1 MNDIA
6 VFLNFSTLHILPD
19 SAYYILCVIL
29 SAGVLSG
36 IHLMSRVRTAAL
48 GNRLS
53 ALAIAM
59 GIIVTLVK
67 KDILPVWA
75 IYPGMIV
82 GLAIGLRI
90 AKVVKMIEMPQLVAL
105 LNGVGGGASAIVA
118 SFAFLS
124 LHGGGDIFG
133 RLTSVIAVAVGMV
146 TLSGSMVAAGK
157 LHKVLAQK
165 PVILHF
171 HRLYTLV
178 LLLILLLSV
187 VLSIFLNDIGAL
199 PFLLTALVISA
210 AFGWIFAIRVGGAD
224 MPITI
229 SLLNSLSGV
238 AAAIA
243 GFAVSDILLVSIGGI
258 VGASGLFLTQVMCRA
273 MNRSLSEILLG
284 RTALQGS
291 DGISRPEQV
300 VAEAGSGQL
309 SEGAESGPEAGGKVS
324 AGGVDEAVN
333 DDTGGEVDIKE
344 LINGAKNVI
353 IVPGYGMALA
363 HAQHLVKQLAVKLK
377 GMGAEV
383 RYAIHPVAGR
393 MPGHMDVLLIE
404 AGVPFEDVYEMA
416 DINDDF
422 RDADLTIVV
431 GANDVM
437 NPSARDAEGTP
448 IYGMPI
454 LNVDECRNVLIFN
467 YDLQPGY
474 SGVENPLYSRKEGVT
489 IIEGDAAVT
498 LTELLKNL

>member
-1 MNDIA
+1 MDDI
-6 VFLNFSTLHILPD
+6 D
-19 SAYYILCVIL
+19 
-29 SAGVLSG
+29 
-36 IHLMSRVRTAAL
+36 AL
-48 GNRLS
+48 
-53 ALAIAM
+53 
-59 GIIVTLVK
+59 V
-67 KDILPVWA
+67 
-75 IYPGMIV
+75 
-82 GLAIGLRI
+82 
-90 AKVVKMIEMPQLVAL
+90 
-105 LNGVGGGASAIVA
+105 
-118 SFAFLS
+118 
-124 LHGGGDIFG
+124 
-133 RLTSVIAVAVGMV
+133 
-146 TLSGSMVAAGK
+146 
-157 LHKVLAQK
+157 
-165 PVILHF
+165 
-171 HRLYTLV
+171 
-178 LLLILLLSV
+178 
-187 VLSIFLNDIGAL
+187 
-199 PFLLTALVISA
+199 FLLTALVASA

-273 MNRSLSEILLG
+273 MNRSLSDILLG
-284 RTALQGS
+284 RTALQGRVAVN
-291 DGISRPEQV
+291 RPEQLVAGSGQV
-300 VAEAGSGQL
+300 VAETGSGQL
-309 SEGAESGPEAGGKVS
+309 DAGAESWPEAAEKLS
-324 AGGVDEAVN
+324 AGGGDEAVS
-333 DDTGGEVDIKE
+333 DDTGGKVDVTG
-344 LINGAKNVI
+344 LINGAKKVI

-363 HAQHLVKQLAVKLK
+363 HAQHLVKQLALKLK
-377 GMGAEV
+377 GRGAEV

-416 DINDDF
+416 DINDEF

-437 NPSARDAEGTP
+437 NPSARDAKGTP

-489 IIEGDAAVT
+489 IIEGDAAET
-498 LTELLKNL
+498 LAGVLGKIDGSGQ